1 MYCGRMRACAC
12 QSSELCLD
20 WLSGFRFKAGFSCV
34 GYRVSGLLAREV
46 EGLAPCYAG
55 AM

>member
-20 WLSGFRFKAGFSCV
+20 TG
-34 GYRVSGLLAREV
+34 SGLLACEV
-46 EGLAPCYAG
+46 EAWHLVISGLCRG
-55 AM
+55 